1 MAVALGLTPESEPYP
16 NTSKLVPHL
25 HGSVGLIFS
34 PRGPSDML
42 SYFAH
47 FQPADYARSGTLSSR
62 NFTIPSGTLYSR
74 AGEVPHEDDVPL
86 AHSIEPSLR
95 KLGVPTKLVKG
106 RAQLENDFPVCREG
120 EVLGSGQTALLKIF
134 GVAAATFKVQ
144 LVACFNRETGRAE
157 PFEPVE
163 KQPSITMDLDE
174 TPDLLQVDG

>member
-42 SYFAH
+42 SYFAN

-62 NFTIPSGTLYSR
+62 SFTIPSGTLYSR
-74 AGEVPHEDDVPL
+74 AGEVPEEEDVPL
-86 AHSIEPSLR
+86 AHSVEPSLR

-106 RAQLENDFPVCREG
+106 RVQLENDFLVCKEG
-120 EVLGSGQTALLKIF
+120 EVLGSGQTALLKVF
-134 GVAAATFKVQ
+134 GVVAATFKVE
-144 LVACFNRETGRAE
+144 LVACFNRETGQAE
-157 PFEPVE
+157 AFEPVE
-163 KQPSITMDLDE
+163 KQQSITMDLDE
-174 TPDLLQVDG
+174 TPDLVHVGG